1 MDDNRPIY
9 VMLPLR
15 SEDEW
20 LLYKSCASES
30 GLKCVEVVTEIAPLL
45 SGEITIQE
53 MGVTTE
59 EIVVDPIVVEQ
70 ASQEELHDATHRVSL
85 GSELAKTNSEALNLA
100 IVTDE
105 FDDEIFDGNVDTEIH
120 VEEEEEAGISESNE
134 ENVQPTV
141 DTAPDAP
148 VGIVDED
155 NESNDL
161 TYSRIN

>member
-1 MDDNRPIY
+1 
-9 VMLPLR
+9 
-15 SEDEW
+15 
-20 LLYKSCASES
+20 
-30 GLKCVEVVTEIAPLL
+30 
-45 SGEITIQE
+45 
-53 MGVTTE
+53 
-59 EIVVDPIVVEQ
+59 
-70 ASQEELHDATHRVSL
+70 LHDATHRVSL

-105 FDDEIFDGNVDTEIH
+105 FDDEIFDGNVDIEIH

-148 VGIVDED
+148 VGTVDED

>member
-1 MDDNRPIY
+1 
-9 VMLPLR
+9 
-15 SEDEW
+15 
-20 LLYKSCASES
+20 
-30 GLKCVEVVTEIAPLL
+30 
-45 SGEITIQE
+45 
-53 MGVTTE
+53 
-59 EIVVDPIVVEQ
+59 
-70 ASQEELHDATHRVSL
+70 LHGATHRVSL

-100 IVTDE
+100 MVTDE
-105 FDDEIFDGNVDTEIH
+105 FDDEIFDGNVDTDIH

-148 VGIVDED
+148 VGTVDED

>member
-1 MDDNRPIY
+1 
-9 VMLPLR
+9 
-15 SEDEW
+15 
-20 LLYKSCASES
+20 
-30 GLKCVEVVTEIAPLL
+30 
-45 SGEITIQE
+45 
-53 MGVTTE
+53 
-59 EIVVDPIVVEQ
+59 
-70 ASQEELHDATHRVSL
+70 LHGATHRVSL

-148 VGIVDED
+148 VGTVDED